1 MDLET
6 IILSEKVRERQI
18 PYDTPYVWSLK
29 YDTNEVIYKSRNRLT
44 DSEDRLVIA
53 SGRRGWGGMGW
64 EFGVSNAN

>member
-1 MDLET
+1 MK
-6 IILSEKVRERQI
+6 LSTKAE
-18 PYDTPYVWSLK
+18 
-29 YDTNEVIYKSRNRLT
+29 RLT

>member
-29 YDTNEVIYKSRNRLT
+29 YDTNEVIYKTERDSQTQET
-44 DSEDRLVIA
+44 DH
-53 SGRRGWGGMGW
+53 GYQKGK
-64 EFGVSNAN
+64 GVGKG